1 MNKAIRSLLFAAALL
16 APVAATAENTDT
28 NAIAT
33 DRLTLSARLGFN
45 ISAKFKCGL
54 RTPSGLP
61 TSPRLAP
68 DGQPYNYDDGYVHT
82 DVSDNFGGQTWNW
95 GYDAGSQISGNTI
108 LMSRSTAAAGSTSA
122 SMSENPYLGAE
133 IAYSRL
139 LGVRGKFRYGFEVA
153 ANYLS
158 VPLNQTV
165 SGKVSRLTDAYP
177 FTPGTTPPSAS
188 PGSPYQGSFDGP
200 GFVIGDSP
208 VSSTPTLVPNGT
220 RDHQKYDGDLWG
232 LRLGPYLDFPLSE
245 RWDLSFSG
253 GLAVGLLNSSASW
266 KQTVGGVTVAQ
277 GSGSDLDV
285 LWGFYVGANVSYQL
299 SEHWSAV
306 GGAQFQYLGTYEH
319 AFGGRQVQVDFGQ
332 TIFVTLGVAY
342 SF

>member
-1 MNKAIRSLLFAAALL
+1 MNKIIRSLLLAAALV
-16 APVAATAENTDT
+16 APVAAKAQSSYT

-33 DRLTLSARLGFN
+33 NRITLSARLGFN
-45 ISAKFKCGL
+45 ISAKFKGMTL
-54 RTPSGLP
+54 APSGLP
-61 TSPRLAP
+61 PSARLAP

-108 LMSRSTAAAGSTSA
+108 LMSRSTPAGNTSSH
-122 SMSENPYLGAE
+122 SMADNPYLGAE
-133 IAYSRL
+133 LAYSRL
-139 LGVRGKFRYGFEVA
+139 LGVREKFHYGFEVA

-158 VPLNQTV
+158 VPLQQTV

-177 FTPGTTPPSAS
+177 FTPGTTPPSA
-188 PGSPYQGSFDGP
+188 PYQGSFDGP
-200 GFVIGDSP
+200 GFLIGDTP
-208 VSSTPTLVPNGT
+208 VSSTTTLVSGAGV
-220 RDHQKYDGDLWG
+220 RDKQNYDGNLWG

-266 KQTVGGVTVAQ
+266 QQTVGGVTAAK
-277 GSGSDLDV
+277 GSGTDFDV
-285 LWGFYVGANVSYQL
+285 LWGFYVGANVSYQF
-299 SEHWSAV
+299 SERWSAI

-319 AFGGRQVQVDFGQ
+319 SFGGRQVSVDFGQ
-332 TIFVTLGVAY
+332 TIFLTLGLAY